1 MLASIAEH
9 EHYRQKSIIIYC
21 LPHSVG
27 ADIKHQKMKTLVLN
41 TLGKEV
47 SEQIT
52 ALIKDK
58 EVEIVDTSDM
68 KIAHCMGC
76 NQCWLKT
83 PGICAYKDDYEII
96 LKKLVQA
103 DNLWI
108 VSDTRFGF
116 LDYKGKRLMDRI
128 MPMLNM
134 TIGFRDGWMRHEL
147 RYHPLNIGLLYK
159 GDADQMMMED
169 WCKRTS
175 VNIGGQSLGAI
186 ELASP
191 PTPLPKRGEKRVLQ
205 EKTPTA
211 KLPAPL
217 SLGEGLGVRPHLVII
232 NGSPR
237 VAKFSNTDKIIH
249 SFVKG
254 LEGTGIT
261 WELHNLSNRKEWDA
275 AREAFLSHERIL
287 IAFPLYVECIPS
299 LMLEFLESLP
309 SERRQ
314 PTQLSFLLHGGMD
327 EGYEFRFCERI
338 LQGLPAQLGCSF
350 GGTLI
355 HGGSFGIRTREDA
368 IKAKIVAPYEKMGC
382 LFAQNGSFLTP
393 EAKKFTGPE
402 QYPWLVRKMVSLLF
416 LKKVNKGF
424 EDFAKS
430 WGCTR
435 PLDDKPYS

>member
-1 MLASIAEH
+1 MN
-9 EHYRQKSIIIYC
+9 
-21 LPHSVG
+21 
-27 ADIKHQKMKTLVLN
+27 LVLN
-41 TLGKEV
+41 TIGVSIDSDAIRSLIQENDVEV
-47 SEQIT
+47 IG
-52 ALIKDK
+52 
-58 EVEIVDTSDM
+58 TSDM
-68 KIAHCMGC
+68 KIAHCVGC

-83 PGICAYKDDYEII
+83 PGICAIKDDYEII

-103 DNLWI
+103 DNLWL

-116 LDYKGKRLMDRI
+116 LDYKGKRVMDRI

-159 GDADQMMMED
+159 GDADQAMMED
-169 WCKRTS
+169 WCKRTAA
-175 VNIGGQSLGAI
+175 NIGGYSLGAI
-186 ELASP
+186 PIDTASD
-191 PTPLPKRGEKRVLQ
+191 TVQNSTLSTLNS
-205 EKTPTA
+205 
-211 KLPAPL
+211 KL
-217 SLGEGLGVRPHLVII
+217 SHIVII

-237 VAKFSNTDKIIH
+237 VAKFSNTEKIIH
-249 SFVKG
+249 SFAKG
-254 LEGTGIT
+254 LEETGIT

-275 AREAFLSHERIL
+275 AREAFLTHERIL

-299 LMLEFLESLP
+299 MMLEFLGTLP

-314 PTQLSFLLHGGMD
+314 PAQLSFLLHGGMD
-327 EGYEFRFCERI
+327 EGNEFRFCERI
-338 LQGLPAQLGCSF
+338 LQGLPAQFGCSF

-368 IKAKIVAPYEKMGC
+368 IKAKIVAPYEKMGRM
-382 LFAQNGSFLTP
+382 FAQSGNFFTP

-402 QYPWLVRKMVSLLF
+402 QYPWWVRKMVSLLF

-424 EDFAKS
+424 EDFAKE

>member
-1 MLASIAEH
+1 
-9 EHYRQKSIIIYC
+9 
-21 LPHSVG
+21 
-27 ADIKHQKMKTLVLN
+27 MKTLVLN
-41 TLGKEV
+41 TLGKDYT
-47 SEQIT
+47 EQIT

-134 TIGFRDGWMRHEL
+134 TIGFRDGWMRHEV

-159 GDADQMMMED
+159 GDADQAIMED
-169 WCKRTS
+169 WCKRTAA
-175 VNIGGQSLGAI
+175 NIGGQSFGAI
-186 ELASP
+186 ALQVKS
-191 PTPLPKRGEKRVLQ
+191 EKCKVKSEAVVSLNN
-205 EKTPTA
+205 
-211 KLPAPL
+211 KL
-217 SLGEGLGVRPHLVII
+217 SHLVII

-314 PTQLSFLLHGGMD
+314 PAQLSFLLHGGMD

-338 LQGLPAQLGCSF
+338 LQGLPAQFGCSF

-368 IKAKIVAPYEKMGC
+368 IKAKIVAPYEKMGR
-382 LFAQNGSFLTP
+382 LFAQNGNFLTP

>member
-1 MLASIAEH
+1 MN
-9 EHYRQKSIIIYC
+9 
-21 LPHSVG
+21 
-27 ADIKHQKMKTLVLN
+27 TLVLN

-47 SEQIT
+47 SEQIK
-52 ALIKDK
+52 ALINDK
-58 EVEIVDTSDM
+58 EAEIVETSSM

-83 PGICAYKDDYEII
+83 PGICAIKDDYEEII
-96 LKKLVQA
+96 KKLVETE
-103 DNLWI
+103 NLWI
-108 VSDTRFGF
+108 VSDTHFGF
-116 LDYKGKRLMDRI
+116 LDYKGKRVMDRI
-128 MPMLNM
+128 VPMLNM
-134 TIGFRDGWMRHEL
+134 TVEFRDGWMRHEM

-159 GDADQMMMED
+159 GDADQTMMED
-169 WCKRTS
+169 WCKRTAA
-175 VNIGGQSLGAI
+175 NIGGHSLGAI
-186 ELASP
+186 ALQVKSGAVASIN
-191 PTPLPKRGEKRVLQ
+191 
-205 EKTPTA
+205 A
-211 KLPAPL
+211 KLSTLNSKL
-217 SLGEGLGVRPHLVII
+217 SHLVII

-254 LEGTGIT
+254 LEETSIT
-261 WELHNLSNRKEWDA
+261 WELYNLSNRKEWDA
-275 AREAFLSHERIL
+275 ARETFLANERIL
-287 IAFPLYVECIPS
+287 IAFPLFVECMPS

-314 PTQLSFLLHGGMD
+314 PAQVSFLLHGGMD
-327 EGYEFRFCERI
+327 EGNEFRFCERI
-338 LQGLPAQLGCSF
+338 LQGLPEQLGCSY

-355 HGGSFGIRTREDA
+355 HGGSFGIRTRENA
-368 IKAKIVAPYEKMGC
+368 VKAKIVAPYEKMGR
-382 LFAQNGSFLTP
+382 LFAQSGNFLTP

-435 PLDDKPYS
+435 PLDDKPYRR

>member
-1 MLASIAEH
+1 MN
-9 EHYRQKSIIIYC
+9 
-21 LPHSVG
+21 
-27 ADIKHQKMKTLVLN
+27 LVLN
-41 TLGKEV
+41 TIGVSIDNDAIRSLIQENDIEV
-47 SEQIT
+47 I
-52 ALIKDK
+52 
-58 EVEIVDTSDM
+58 DTSDM

-83 PGICAYKDDYEII
+83 PGACAFKDDYEII
-96 LKKLVQA
+96 LKKLIQTE
-103 DNLWI
+103 NLWL

-116 LDYKGKRLMDRI
+116 LDYKGKRVMDRI

-147 RYHPLNIGLLYK
+147 RYHPLNIGLLYM
-159 GDADQMMMED
+159 GDAEQSMMED
-169 WCKRTS
+169 WCKRTAA
-175 VNIGGQSLGAI
+175 NIGGQSLGTIALPDTF
-186 ELASP
+186 EQ
-191 PTPLPKRGEKRVLQ
+191 PLNS
-205 EKTPTA
+205 
-211 KLPAPL
+211 KLSIDFVECFAFL
-217 SLGEGLGVRPHLVII
+217 NSQLTHLVII

-237 VAKFSNTDKIIH
+237 VAKYSNTDKIIH

-254 LEGTGIT
+254 LEEAGIT
-261 WELHNLSNRKEWDA
+261 WELHNLSNRKEWDT
-275 AREAFLSHERIL
+275 AREAFLTHERIL

-299 LMLEFLESLP
+299 MMLEFLGTLP
-309 SERRQ
+309 SERKQ
-314 PTQLSFLLHGGMD
+314 PAQLSFLLHGGMD
-327 EGYEFRFCERI
+327 EGNEFRFCERI
-338 LQGLPAQLGCSF
+338 LQGLPAQFGCSY

-368 IKAKIVAPYEKMGC
+368 VKTKIVAPYEKMGR
-382 LFAQNGSFLTP
+382 LFAQQGNFLTP

-435 PLDDKPYS
+435 PLDDKPYSDK

>member
-1 MLASIAEH
+1 
-9 EHYRQKSIIIYC
+9 
-21 LPHSVG
+21 
-27 ADIKHQKMKTLVLN
+27 MKTLVLN

-47 SEQIT
+47 SEQIK

-58 EVEIVDTSDM
+58 EVEIIETSGM

-83 PGICAYKDDYEII
+83 PGICAIKDDYEEII
-96 LKKLVQA
+96 KKLVETE
-103 DNLWI
+103 NLWI

-116 LDYKGKRLMDRI
+116 LDYKGKRVMDRI
-128 MPMLNM
+128 VPMLNM
-134 TIGFRDGWMRHEL
+134 TVGFRDGWMRHEM

-159 GDADQMMMED
+159 GDADQTMMED
-169 WCKRTS
+169 WCQRTA

-186 ELASP
+186 ALQVKS
-191 PTPLPKRGEKRVLQ
+191 EKCKMKSEAVVSLNN
-205 EKTPTA
+205 
-211 KLPAPL
+211 KL
-217 SLGEGLGVRPHLVII
+217 SHLVII

-275 AREAFLSHERIL
+275 AREAFLSHEHIL

-314 PTQLSFLLHGGMD
+314 PAQLSFLLHGGMD

-382 LFAQNGSFLTP
+382 LFAQNGNFLTP

-435 PLDDKPYS
+435 PLNDKPYSEK

>member
-1 MLASIAEH
+1 
-9 EHYRQKSIIIYC
+9 
-21 LPHSVG
+21 
-27 ADIKHQKMKTLVLN
+27 MKTLVLN
-41 TLGKEV
+41 TLGKDYT
-47 SEQIT
+47 EQIT

-68 KIAHCMGC
+68 KIVHCMGC

-134 TIGFRDGWMRHEL
+134 TIGFRDGWMRHEV

-159 GDADQMMMED
+159 GDADQAIMED
-169 WCKRTS
+169 WCKRTAA
-175 VNIGGQSLGAI
+175 NIGGQSFGAI
-186 ELASP
+186 ALQVKS
-191 PTPLPKRGEKRVLQ
+191 EKCKVKSEAVVSLNN
-205 EKTPTA
+205 
-211 KLPAPL
+211 KL
-217 SLGEGLGVRPHLVII
+217 SHLVII

-254 LEGTGIT
+254 LEEAGIT
-261 WELHNLSNRKEWDA
+261 WELRNLSSRKEWET

-287 IAFPLYVECIPS
+287 IAFPLYVECMPS
-299 LMLEFLESLP
+299 MMLEFLETLP
-309 SERRQ
+309 SERKQ
-314 PTQLSFLLHGGMD
+314 PAQLSFLLHGGMD
-327 EGYEFRFCERI
+327 EGNEFRFCERI

-355 HGGSFGIRTREDA
+355 HGGSFDIRTREDA
-368 IKAKIVAPYEKMGC
+368 VKAKIVAPYEKMGR
-382 LFAQNGSFLTP
+382 LFAQNGNFLTP

-402 QYPWLVRKMVSLLF
+402 QYPWLVRKIVSLLF

>member
-1 MLASIAEH
+1 
-9 EHYRQKSIIIYC
+9 
-21 LPHSVG
+21 
-27 ADIKHQKMKTLVLN
+27 MKTLVLN
-41 TLGKEV
+41 TLGKDYT
-47 SEQIT
+47 EQIT

-68 KIAHCMGC
+68 KIVHCMGC

-169 WCKRTS
+169 WCKRTA
-175 VNIGGQSLGAI
+175 VNIGGHSLGAI
-186 ELASP
+186 ALQVKS
-191 PTPLPKRGEKRVLQ
+191 EKCKVKSEAVVSLN
-205 EKTPTA
+205 T
-211 KLPAPL
+211 KL
-217 SLGEGLGVRPHLVII
+217 SHLVII

-309 SERRQ
+309 LERRQ
-314 PTQLSFLLHGGMD
+314 PAQLSFLLHGGMD
-327 EGYEFRFCERI
+327 EGFEFRFCERI
-338 LQGLPAQLGCSF
+338 LQGLPAQFGCRF

-368 IKAKIVAPYEKMGC
+368 VKAKIVAPYEKMGR
-382 LFAQNGSFLTP
+382 LFAQNGNFLTP